1 MTNIK
6 IISDTEAQV
15 TKAFQKRA
23 NIYGT
28 PEYKLWRELLKEHPE
43 AKMTTK
49 SIKRNPDKKTN
60 RNMTYANMRE
70 YISIQPDAEQLER
83 NMDKVLIESKM
94 QPCPYRYVLAWFVSA
109 FPNCRDSSLFQKKND
124 QQDKVIALNA

>member
-1 MTNIK
+1 MSNIK
-6 IISDTEAQV
+6 FLNDNKVQV

-43 AKMTTK
+43 VKMTTK

-60 RNMTYANMRE
+60 RNATYANMRE
-70 YISIQPDAEQLER
+70 YISIQPNAEQLER
-83 NMDKVLIESKM
+83 DMDKVLIESKM
-94 QPCPYRYVLAWFVSA
+94 QPCPYRYVLAWFVSVY
-109 FPNCRDSSLFQKKND
+109 PNYRDSSIFQMQKEP
-124 QQDKVIALNA
+124 QDKVITLNA